1 MRKHFEKNEDFI
13 GVYHP
18 FPHERKSR
26 LKKDDSDQL
35 DLFTDYCPP
44 KESWWKRLIIE
55 WKRKRKLC

>member
-1 MRKHFEKNEDFI
+1 MRKHFEKDDDFI

-18 FPHERKSR
+18 FPKERKGF
-26 LKKDDSDQL
+26 LDQNQL
-35 DLFTDYCPP
+35 DLFEDYVPP